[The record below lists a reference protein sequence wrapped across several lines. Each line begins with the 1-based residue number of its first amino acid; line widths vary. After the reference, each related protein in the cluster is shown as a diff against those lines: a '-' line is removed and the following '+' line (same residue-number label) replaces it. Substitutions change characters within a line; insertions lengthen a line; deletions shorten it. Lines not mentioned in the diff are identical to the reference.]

1 MKKETTFNSLIV
13 QPYKIELILKFLSSI
28 LVASIFMCLYFISH
42 NNGSIDLKRNMFL
55 GGVIISLAFSLS
67 SIVAFFMVILA
78 NKEMNEGK
86 KDGYYYNWL
95 YNRKVLTLKQ
105 RLEKEKNNINQ
116 REKIIE
122 REERILNEL

>member
-1 MKKETTFNSLIV
+1 
-13 QPYKIELILKFLSSI
+13 
-28 LVASIFMCLYFISH
+28 MCLYFISH
-42 NNGSIDLKRNMFL
+42 NNGSIDLKRNIFL